1 MESCIK
7 RWNVPEIDRGSF
19 LPEDTKPWERK
30 ISFHTEDVDG
40 QLCMTLANRIY
51 IETGNLKPRLQNQ
64 IRRMAAIQN
73 PMFYRNQA
81 MGLSNYANSR
91 FIYLGEDD
99 SGFLCIPRGLL
110 DALLDRC
117 GDAEI
122 PVKLTDE
129 RAKGRTLTA
138 KFTGQLREKQKEAVG
153 TLLKHECGILSA
165 ATAFGKTVVCST
177 LIAERKVSTL
187 ILLESSALIDQWQ
200 KALDEFLEFQED
212 LPEYE
217 TKTGRKRRRK
227 SVVGVIHGPKDTSTG
242 IVDISSSTFT
252 ATSGL
257 GPARFPKG

>member
-1 MESCIK
+1 MNLKSFRFYDRMLPAQDSVGDGELGYLIALPLQGQALKKDNNAFVDKDWNAYPDQWETLFAVKKLSAQTMESCIK
-7 RWNVPEIDRGSF
+7 RWNVPETDRGSF

-30 ISFHTEDVDG
+30 TSFHTEDVDG

-138 KFTGQLREKQKEAVG
+138 KFTGQLREN
-153 TLLKHECGILSA
+153 
-165 ATAFGKTVVCST
+165 
-177 LIAERKVSTL
+177 
-187 ILLESSALIDQWQ
+187 
-200 KALDEFLEFQED
+200 
-212 LPEYE
+212 
-217 TKTGRKRRRK
+217 RRK
-227 SVVGVIHGPKDTSTG
+227 P
-242 IVDISSSTFT
+242 
-252 ATSGL
+252 
-257 GPARFPKG
+257 

>member
-1 MESCIK
+1 M
-7 RWNVPEIDRGSF
+7 
-19 LPEDTKPWERK
+19 
-30 ISFHTEDVDG
+30 DG

-99 SGFLCIPRGLL
+99 NGFLCIPRGLL

-165 ATAFGKTVVCST
+165 ATVFGKTVVCST

-252 ATSGL
+252 ATNAL